1 MEVPGNEADLRR
13 FFAVCPDPLCVLRID
28 GSFLR
33 VSDAWER
40 TLGLGAG
47 DLVGR
52 NLLDLVHQDDVAATR
67 EQLERLR
74 QGPVTLG
81 LENRC
86 RSRSGLY
93 VWLSWSMLS
102 VPDEG
107 LVYAWARNVGKQKR
121 LERALMQR
129 IETKM
134 LVASISA
141 HFVNV
146 KLTDI
151 DRGFQSALAELGRAL
166 RADRMTLFLL
176 SEDGQRF
183 LNTHEWCAEGVPS
196 LRAERATVT
205 RDAYPWLV
213 ERLFRLELVD
223 VPRVADLPD
232 EAASER
238 RAFTELGI
246 TSLIRMPA
254 AYAGRLIGVVG
265 LDAVR
270 AHRAWDKSV
279 RALLQVVGEMF
290 AITLERMRAE
300 ESLRDVIDQKESLR
314 EVVERQETAIE
325 TLSTPI
331 IQVWD
336 SVLVLPLVG
345 SIDRHRASEITEK
358 LLHTIVETKSHYAIV
373 EVTGVEEVD
382 SATAQHLISMLQT
395 IELLGAQGVVAG
407 VQPQVAQT
415 ASSLGIDLSS
425 VQVHRDLQEALR
437 WCIRELR
444 AKSGRVGR
452 RRGRVRG
459 QGRGRVRGR
468 G

>member
-1 MEVPGNEADLRR
+1 MEAPANQADVER

-33 VSDAWER
+33 VSGAWES
-40 TLGLGAG
+40 TLGLGAEE
-47 DLVGR
+47 LIGR
-52 NLLDLVHQDDVAATR
+52 NLLDLVHQDDLAATR
-67 EQLERLR
+67 EQMDRLR
-74 QGPVTLG
+74 LGPVTLG

-93 VWLSWSMLS
+93 VWLSWSLLS
-102 VPDEG
+102 VPGEG
-107 LVYAWARNVGKQKR
+107 LIYAWARNVGKQKR
-121 LERALMQR
+121 VERALMQR

-141 HFVNV
+141 HFINV
-146 KLTDI
+146 KLADI
-151 DRGFQSALAELGRAL
+151 DRGFQSALAELGRTL
-166 RADRMTLFLL
+166 RADRTSLFLL
-176 SEDGQRF
+176 SEDGRRF
-183 LNTHEWCAEGVPS
+183 LKTHEWCADGVPS
-196 LRAERATVT
+196 LLAERAVVS
-205 RDAYPWLV
+205 RDEYPWLV
-213 ERLFRLELVD
+213 ERLFRLEVCD
-223 VPRVADLPD
+223 VPRVADLPE
-232 EAASER
+232 EAASEK

-246 TSLIRMPA
+246 ASLVRMPA
-254 AYAGRLIGVVG
+254 AYAGRLVGVVG
-265 LDAVR
+265 IDAVR
-270 AHRAWDKSV
+270 SIRAWDKGV

-300 ESLRDVIDQKESLR
+300 ESLRDVVEQQESLR
-314 EVVERQETAIE
+314 AVIERQESAIE

-331 IQVWD
+331 IQVWN

-358 LLHTIVETKSHYAIV
+358 LLRTIVETKSRYAIV
-373 EVTGVEEVD
+373 EVTGVEQVD
-382 SATAQHLISMLQT
+382 STTAQHLISMLQT

-437 WCIRELR
+437 WCIREIR
-444 AKSGRVGR
+444 ADGRQGKRGR
-452 RRGRVRG
+452 R
-459 QGRGRVRGR
+459 
-468 G
+468 

>member
-1 MEVPGNEADLRR
+1 MER

-33 VSDAWER
+33 VSGAWES
-40 TLGLGAG
+40 TLGVGAG
-47 DLVGR
+47 ELIGR
-52 NLLDLVHQDDVAATR
+52 NLLELVHQDDVAATR
-67 EQLERLR
+67 EQMERLR
-74 QGPVTLG
+74 EGPVTLG

-93 VWLSWSMLS
+93 VWLSWSLLS
-102 VPDEG
+102 VPGEG
-107 LVYAWARNVGKQKR
+107 LIYAWARNVGKQKR
-121 LERALMQR
+121 VERALMQR

-141 HFVNV
+141 HFINV
-146 KLTDI
+146 KLADI
-151 DRGFQSALAELGRAL
+151 DRGFQAALAELGGAL
-166 RADRMTLFLL
+166 GADRTSLFLL
-176 SEDGQRF
+176 SEDGRRF

-196 LRAERATVT
+196 LLAERAVVS
-205 RDAYPWLV
+205 RDEYPWLV
-213 ERLFRLELVD
+213 ERLFRLEVCD
-223 VPRVADLPD
+223 VPRVADLPE

-238 RAFTELGI
+238 RAWTELGI
-246 TSLIRMPA
+246 ASLVRMPA
-254 AYAGRLIGVVG
+254 AYAGRLVGVVG
-265 LDAVR
+265 IDAVR
-270 AHRAWDKSV
+270 SIRAWDKGV

-300 ESLRDVIDQKESLR
+300 ESLRAVVEQQESLR
-314 EVVERQETAIE
+314 AVIERQESAIE

-331 IQVWD
+331 IQVWN

-345 SIDRHRASEITEK
+345 SIDRHRATEITEK
-358 LLHTIVETKSHYAIV
+358 LLRTIVETKSRYAIV

-382 SATAQHLISMLQT
+382 STTAQHLISMLQT

-437 WCIRELR
+437 WCIREIR
-444 AKSGRVGR
+444 ADGRRGRGR
-452 RRGRVRG
+452 RR
-459 QGRGRVRGR
+459 
-468 G
+468 

>member
-1 MEVPGNEADLRR
+1 MEAPANQADVER

-33 VSDAWER
+33 VSGAWES
-40 TLGLGAG
+40 TLGLGAEE
-47 DLVGR
+47 LIGR
-52 NLLDLVHQDDVAATR
+52 NLLDLVHQDDLTATR
-67 EQLERLR
+67 EQMDRLR
-74 QGPVTLG
+74 LGPVTLG

-86 RSRSGLY
+86 RSRSGIY
-93 VWLSWSMLS
+93 VWLSWSLLS
-102 VPDEG
+102 VPGEG
-107 LVYAWARNVGKQKR
+107 LIYAWARNVGKQKR

-141 HFVNV
+141 HFINV
-146 KLTDI
+146 KLADI
-151 DRGFQSALAELGRAL
+151 DRGFQSALAELGRTL
-166 RADRMTLFLL
+166 RADRTSLFLL
-176 SEDGQRF
+176 SEDGRRF
-183 LNTHEWCAEGVPS
+183 LKTHEWCADGVPS
-196 LRAERATVT
+196 LLAERAAVS
-205 RDAYPWLV
+205 RDEYPWLV
-213 ERLFRLELVD
+213 ERLFRLEVCD
-223 VPRVADLPD
+223 VPRVADLPE
-232 EAASER
+232 EAASEK

-246 TSLIRMPA
+246 ASLVRMPA
-254 AYAGRLIGVVG
+254 AYAGRLVGVVG
-265 LDAVR
+265 IDAVR
-270 AHRAWDKSV
+270 SIRAWDKGV

-300 ESLRDVIDQKESLR
+300 ESLRDVVEQQESLR
-314 EVVERQETAIE
+314 AVIERQESAIE

-331 IQVWD
+331 IQVWN

-358 LLHTIVETKSHYAIV
+358 LLRTIVETKSRYAIV
-373 EVTGVEEVD
+373 EVTGVEQVD
-382 SATAQHLISMLQT
+382 STTAQHLIGMLQT

-437 WCIRELR
+437 WCIREIR
-444 AKSGRVGR
+444 ADGRQAKR
-452 RRGRVRG
+452 RRGRR
-459 QGRGRVRGR
+459 
-468 G
+468 

>member
-1 MEVPGNEADLRR
+1 MEVPANQADVER

-33 VSDAWER
+33 VSGAWES
-40 TLGLGAG
+40 TLGLGTEE
-47 DLVGR
+47 LIGR
-52 NLLDLVHQDDVAATR
+52 NLLDLVHQDDLAATR
-67 EQLERLR
+67 EQMDRLR
-74 QGPVTLG
+74 LGPVTLG

-86 RSRSGLY
+86 RSRSGIY
-93 VWLSWSMLS
+93 VWLSWSLLS
-102 VPDEG
+102 VPGEG
-107 LVYAWARNVGKQKR
+107 LIYAWARNVGKQKR

-141 HFVNV
+141 HFINV
-146 KLTDI
+146 KLADI
-151 DRGFQSALAELGRAL
+151 DRGFQSALAELGRVL
-166 RADRMTLFLL
+166 RADRTSLFLL
-176 SEDGQRF
+176 SEDGRRF
-183 LNTHEWCAEGVPS
+183 LKTHEWCADGVPS
-196 LRAERATVT
+196 LLAERAVVS
-205 RDAYPWLV
+205 RDEYPWLV
-213 ERLFRLELVD
+213 ERLFRLEVCD
-223 VPRVADLPD
+223 VPRVADLPE
-232 EAASER
+232 EAASEK

-246 TSLIRMPA
+246 ASLVRMPA
-254 AYAGRLIGVVG
+254 AYAGRLVGVVG
-265 LDAVR
+265 IDAVR
-270 AHRAWDKSV
+270 SIRAWDKGV

-300 ESLRDVIDQKESLR
+300 ESLRAVVEQQESLR
-314 EVVERQETAIE
+314 AVIERQESAIE

-331 IQVWD
+331 IQVWN

-358 LLHTIVETKSHYAIV
+358 LLRTIVETKSRYAIV

-382 SATAQHLISMLQT
+382 STTAQHLISMLQT

-437 WCIRELR
+437 WCIREIR
-444 AKSGRVGR
+444 ADGRQGTRRLGR
-452 RRGRVRG
+452 R
-459 QGRGRVRGR
+459 
-468 G
+468 

>member
-1 MEVPGNEADLRR
+1 MGAPAYHADTER
-13 FFAVCPDPLCVLRID
+13 FFAVCPDPLCLLRID
-28 GSFLR
+28 GSFVR
-33 VSDAWER
+33 VSGAWER
-40 TLGLGAG
+40 TLGLSAE
-47 DLVGR
+47 DLVDR
-52 NLLDLVHQDDVAATR
+52 NLLDLVHQDDLASTR

-74 QGPVTLG
+74 QAPVSLG

-93 VWLSWSMLS
+93 VWLSWSLLS
-102 VPDEG
+102 VPGEG
-107 LVYAWARNVGKQKR
+107 LIYAWARNVGKQKR

-146 KLTDI
+146 KLADI
-151 DRGFQSALAELGRAL
+151 DRGFHAALAELGKAL
-166 RADRMTLFLL
+166 RADRASLFLL
-176 SEDGQRF
+176 SEDGRRF
-183 LNTHEWCAEGVPS
+183 LRTHEWCAGGVPS
-196 LRAERATVT
+196 LLSERAVIA
-205 RDAYPWLV
+205 RDAVPWLT
-213 ERLFRLELVD
+213 ERLFRLELCD
-223 VPRVADLPD
+223 VPRVSELPD
-232 EAASER
+232 EAERER
-238 RAFTELGI
+238 RAFSELGI
-246 TSLIRMPA
+246 VSLVRMPA

-270 AHRAWDKSV
+270 AHRTWDKSI

-290 AITLERMRAE
+290 AITLERKRAE
-300 ESLRDVIDQKESLR
+300 ESLREVIEQQESLR
-314 EVVERQETAIE
+314 EVIQRQECAIQ

-345 SIDRHRASEITEK
+345 SIDRLRASEITEK
-358 LLHTIVETKSHYAIV
+358 LLRAIVETKSRYAIV

-382 SATAQHLISMLQT
+382 AATAQHLIGMLQT

-415 ASSLGIDLSS
+415 ASSLGFDLSS

-437 WCIRELR
+437 WCIRAIR
-444 AKSGRVGR
+444 ADGRPRPR
-452 RRGRVRG
+452 RRASRR
-459 QGRGRVRGR
+459 R
-468 G
+468 

>member
-1 MEVPGNEADLRR
+1 MEAPANQADVER

-33 VSDAWER
+33 VSGAWES
-40 TLGLGAG
+40 TLGLGAEE
-47 DLVGR
+47 LIGR
-52 NLLDLVHQDDVAATR
+52 NLLDLVHQDDLTATR
-67 EQLERLR
+67 EQLDRLR
-74 QGPVTLG
+74 LGPVTLG

-86 RSRSGLY
+86 RSRSGIY
-93 VWLSWSMLS
+93 VWLSWSLLS
-102 VPDEG
+102 VPGEG
-107 LVYAWARNVGKQKR
+107 LIYAWARNVGKQKR

-141 HFVNV
+141 HFINV
-146 KLTDI
+146 KLADI
-151 DRGFQSALAELGRAL
+151 DRGFQSALAELGRTL
-166 RADRMTLFLL
+166 RADRTSLFLL
-176 SEDGQRF
+176 SEDGRRF
-183 LNTHEWCAEGVPS
+183 LKTHEWCADGVPS
-196 LRAERATVT
+196 LLAERAAVS
-205 RDAYPWLV
+205 RDEYPWLV
-213 ERLFRLELVD
+213 ERLFRLEVCD
-223 VPRVADLPD
+223 VPRVADLPK
-232 EAASER
+232 EAASEK

-246 TSLIRMPA
+246 ASLVRMPA
-254 AYAGRLIGVVG
+254 AYAGRLVGVVG
-265 LDAVR
+265 IDAVR
-270 AHRAWDKSV
+270 SIRAWDKGV

-300 ESLRDVIDQKESLR
+300 ESLRDVVEQQESLR
-314 EVVERQETAIE
+314 AVIERQESAIE

-331 IQVWD
+331 IQVWN

-358 LLHTIVETKSHYAIV
+358 LLRTIVETKSRYAIV
-373 EVTGVEEVD
+373 EVTGVEQVD
-382 SATAQHLISMLQT
+382 STTAQHLISMLQT

-437 WCIRELR
+437 WCIREIQADAR
-444 AKSGRVGR
+444 QGKR
-452 RRGRVRG
+452 RRRR
-459 QGRGRVRGR
+459 
-468 G
+468 

>member
-1 MEVPGNEADLRR
+1 MDAPANQADVER

-33 VSDAWER
+33 VSGAWES
-40 TLGLGAG
+40 TLGVGAG
-47 DLVGR
+47 ELIGR
-52 NLLDLVHQDDVAATR
+52 NLLELVHQDDVAATR
-67 EQLERLR
+67 EQMERLR
-74 QGPVTLG
+74 EGPVTLG

-93 VWLSWSMLS
+93 VWLSWSLLS
-102 VPDEG
+102 VPGEG
-107 LVYAWARNVGKQKR
+107 LIYAWARNVGKQKR
-121 LERALMQR
+121 VERALMQR

-141 HFVNV
+141 HFINV
-146 KLTDI
+146 KLADI
-151 DRGFQSALAELGRAL
+151 DRGFQAALAELGGAL
-166 RADRMTLFLL
+166 GADRTSLFLL
-176 SEDGQRF
+176 SEDGRRF

-196 LRAERATVT
+196 LLAERAVVS
-205 RDAYPWLV
+205 RDEYPWLV
-213 ERLFRLELVD
+213 ERLFRLEVCD
-223 VPRVADLPD
+223 VPRVADLPE

-238 RAFTELGI
+238 RAWTELGI
-246 TSLIRMPA
+246 ASLVRMPA
-254 AYAGRLIGVVG
+254 AYAGRLVGVVG
-265 LDAVR
+265 IDAVR
-270 AHRAWDKSV
+270 SIRAWDKGV

-300 ESLRDVIDQKESLR
+300 ESLRAVVEQQESLR
-314 EVVERQETAIE
+314 AVIERQESAIE

-331 IQVWD
+331 IQVWN

-345 SIDRHRASEITEK
+345 SIDRHRATEITEK
-358 LLHTIVETKSHYAIV
+358 LLRTIVETKSRYAIV

-382 SATAQHLISMLQT
+382 STTAQHLISMLQT

-437 WCIRELR
+437 WCIREIR
-444 AKSGRVGR
+444 ADGRRGRRGRGR
-452 RRGRVRG
+452 RR
-459 QGRGRVRGR
+459 
-468 G
+468 

>member
-1 MEVPGNEADLRR
+1 MDAPANEADVAR
-13 FFAVCPDPLCVLRID
+13 FFAVCPDPLCVLRSD

-33 VSDAWER
+33 VSGAWES
-40 TLGLGAG
+40 TLGLGSEE
-47 DLVGR
+47 LVGR
-52 NLLDLVHQDDVAATR
+52 NLLDLVHQDDLAATR
-67 EQLERLR
+67 EQLARLR
-74 QGPVTLG
+74 EGPVTLG
-81 LENRC
+81 MENRC

-102 VPDEG
+102 VPGEG

-121 LERALMQR
+121 VERALMQR

-141 HFVNV
+141 HFINV
-146 KLTDI
+146 KLADI
-151 DRGFQSALAELGRAL
+151 DRGFQRALAELGKAL
-166 RADRMTLFLL
+166 RADRTSLFLL
-176 SEDGQRF
+176 SEDGRRF

-196 LRAERATVT
+196 LLAERAVVSK
-205 RDAYPWLV
+205 DVYPWLV
-213 ERLFRLELVD
+213 DRLCRLEVCD

-232 EAASER
+232 EAESER

-246 TSLIRMPA
+246 ASFVRMPA
-254 AYAGRLIGVVG
+254 AYAGRLVGVVG
-265 LDAVR
+265 IDAVR
-270 AHRAWDKSV
+270 SIRAWDKSV

-300 ESLRDVIDQKESLR
+300 ESLRAVVEQQESLR
-314 EVVERQETAIE
+314 AVIERQESAIE

-331 IQVWD
+331 IQVWN

-345 SIDRHRASEITEK
+345 TIDRHRATEITEK
-358 LLHTIVETKSHYAIV
+358 LLRTIVETKSRYAIV

-382 SATAQHLISMLQT
+382 STTAQHLISMLQT

-437 WCIRELR
+437 WCIREIR
-444 AKSGRVGR
+444 AEGR
-452 RRGRVRG
+452 RGA
-459 QGRGRVRGR
+459 RGR
-468 G
+468 GGR

>member
-1 MEVPGNEADLRR
+1 MDTPANEADVER
-13 FFAVCPDPLCVLRID
+13 FFAVCPDPLCVLRSD

-33 VSDAWER
+33 VSGAWER
-40 TLGLGAG
+40 TLGLGTE

-52 NLLDLVHQDDVAATR
+52 SLLDLVHQDDVVATR
-67 EQLERLR
+67 EQMDRLR

-102 VPDEG
+102 VPSEG
-107 LVYAWARNVGKQKR
+107 LVYGWARNVGKQKR

-141 HFVNV
+141 HFINV
-146 KLTDI
+146 KLSDV
-151 DRGFQSALAELGRAL
+151 DRGFHSALAELGKAL
-166 RADRMTLFLL
+166 RADRTSLFLL
-176 SEDGQRF
+176 AEDGRRF

-196 LRAERATVT
+196 LRAERGVMS
-205 RDAYPWLV
+205 RDVYPWLV
-213 ERLFRLELVD
+213 ERLFRLEVCD

-238 RAFTELGI
+238 RAFTELGVA
-246 TSLIRMPA
+246 SLVRMPA
-254 AYAGRLIGVVG
+254 AYAGRLVGVVG

-270 AHRAWDKSV
+270 STRAWDKSV
-279 RALLQVVGEMF
+279 RALLQVIGEMF

-300 ESLRDVIDQKESLR
+300 ESLR
-314 EVVERQETAIE
+314 EVVEQQESMRAVISRQESAIE

-345 SIDRHRASEITEK
+345 SIDRHRATEITEK
-358 LLHTIVETKSHYAIV
+358 LLHTIVETKSRYAIV

-382 SATAQHLISMLQT
+382 STTAQHLISMLQT

-415 ASSLGIDLSS
+415 ASSLGVELSS

-444 AKSGRVGR
+444 ADPGTRGTGK
-452 RRGRVRG
+452 RRGRR
-459 QGRGRVRGR
+459 
-468 G
+468 